1 MTNDIAVRVH
11 KDSVVQDSIYGRRVR
26 GLDVFLTV
34 IIYTCAGF
42 SILLLAGIM
51 GYVFVRG
58 IPHVTWAFLSTA
70 SSATKGTFGI
80 LGNIIN
86 TLYIVCL
93 LYTSSISNH
102 GGRYGKPLR
111 RIKAD

>member
-42 SILLLAGIM
+42 S
-51 GYVFVRG
+51 FF
-58 IPHVTWAFLSTA
+58 WQA
-70 SSATKGTFGI
+70 SWGMCSC
-80 LGNIIN
+80 
-86 TLYIVCL
+86 VE
-93 LYTSSISNH
+93 S
-102 GGRYGKPLR
+102 RM
-111 RIKAD
+111 

>member
-51 GYVFVRG
+51 GYEMCIRDRQE
-58 IPHVTWAFLSTA
+58 S
-70 SSATKGTFGI
+70 
-80 LGNIIN
+80 NQIN
-86 TLYIVCL
+86 TFKTFSTEYATMRWHRITLP
-93 LYTSSISNH
+93 
-102 GGRYGKPLR
+102 PLFGLR
-111 RIKAD
+111 SVSGPGLC

>member
-51 GYVFVRG
+51 G
-58 IPHVTWAFLSTA
+58 T
-70 SSATKGTFGI
+70 
-80 LGNIIN
+80 
-86 TLYIVCL
+86 
-93 LYTSSISNH
+93 
-102 GGRYGKPLR
+102 GGMTDSG
-111 RIKAD
+111 

>member
-42 SILLLAGIM
+42 SILDRKS
-51 GYVFVRG
+51 VV
-58 IPHVTWAFLSTA
+58 
-70 SSATKGTFGI
+70 
-80 LGNIIN
+80 
-86 TLYIVCL
+86 
-93 LYTSSISNH
+93 
-102 GGRYGKPLR
+102 
-111 RIKAD
+111 

>member
-42 SILLLAGIM
+42 SILLLAGVVLTYQSI
-51 GYVFVRG
+51 GTLGEWAYIGNFYKAVQDFRIG
-58 IPHVTWAFLSTA
+58 IPGMCLQV
-70 SSATKGTFGI
+70 FGGY
-80 LGNIIN
+80 LF
-86 TLYIVCL
+86 
-93 LYTSSISNH
+93 
-102 GGRYGKPLR
+102 
-111 RIKAD
+111 IKYLIRK